1 MAKRGRFGS
10 TGRAHRFGGDWTE
23 TKLDIIGG
31 YLGAY
36 TTALK
41 NQPFEKVYIDAFAG
55 TGYRSA
61 KAPRLGDGSAA
72 SIDLF
77 PEEKRDAEEQ
87 DKLIAGSAVIAL
99 KTEPRFDRYVF
110 IESDA
115 KRCASLAKLRQDFPD
130 RASAIDIRQGDA
142 NEEVRRLCRSDWRGR
157 RAVLFLDPYG
167 MNVEWATLQAI
178 AESRAIDLWLLFP
191 LGIGVNRLLTKSGE
205 MPAEWSACLDRL
217 FGTHDWQEA
226 FYSPA
231 TQIDLFDDP
240 GVTKDADFG
249 SIGRFFKK
257 RLESIFPAV
266 APQPGVLRNSSN
278 NPLYLLCFAVSNP
291 EKKAIAPALK
301 IAGHLLKPHT

>member
-1 MAKRGRFGS
+1 MAKRGRLGS
-10 TGRAHRFGGDWTE
+10 RGRGHRFGGDWTE
-23 TKLDIIGG
+23 KKLDILGG
-31 YLGAY
+31 YLQAY

-61 KAPRLGDGSAA
+61 KTPSLGDGAA
-72 SIDLF
+72 MPIGLF
-77 PEEKRDAEEQ
+77 PEEEQVAEEQ
-87 DKLIAGSAVIAL
+87 DNLVAGSAVIAL
-99 KTEPRFDRYVF
+99 KTEPHFQRYIF
-110 IESDA
+110 IESDP
-115 KRCASLAKLRQDFPD
+115 KRFASLAKLRHDFPD
-130 RASAIDIRQGDA
+130 RAAAIVIRQGDA
-142 NEEVRRLCRSDWRGR
+142 NEEVRKLCRSNWRGQ

-178 AESRAIDLWLLFP
+178 AETRAIDLWLLFP
-191 LGIGVNRLLTKSGE
+191 LGIGVNRLLTKSGDI
-205 MPAEWSACLDRL
+205 PPEWSACLDRL
-217 FGTHDWQEA
+217 FGTHDWREA

-231 TQIDLFDDP
+231 PQIDLFGET

-249 SIGRFFKK
+249 SIGRYFNK

-301 IAGHLLKPHT
+301 IARHLLAPHT